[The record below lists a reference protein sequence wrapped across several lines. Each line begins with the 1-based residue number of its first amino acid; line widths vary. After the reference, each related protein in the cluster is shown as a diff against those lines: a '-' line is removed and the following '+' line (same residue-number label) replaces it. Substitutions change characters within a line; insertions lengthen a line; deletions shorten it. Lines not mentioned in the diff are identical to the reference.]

1 MSAKKLV
8 VELLDAQGKPVA
20 DVAVKVSGCDE
31 LHTSPVG
38 TVMFLVEESPVSVQ
52 VAGKEVLASDL
63 AALPERLK
71 LTQDG
76 GGWKA

>member
-1 MSAKKLV
+1 MPAKKCV
-8 VELLDAQGKPVA
+8 VELVDAAGQPVA
-20 DVAVKVSGCDE
+20 DMAVKISGCDE
-31 LHTSPVG
+31 LKTSPAG
-38 TVMFLVEESPVSVQ
+38 TALFLVEESPAVVL
-52 VAGKEVLASDL
+52 VAGKEAFKADL